1 MTTLSLSGV
10 NAPDGEL
17 PRAGQSQG
25 AVNQEDRK
33 AWPLTLWEGL
43 KDALKLQSHKRR
55 QRAAEGKCAAAAVPS
70 STACAAFWKVN
81 QRGFYRSFST
91 KHETTHFNSL
101 PAPRFLGYHCYRQAQ
116 RGVTRMTHP
125 TDKQHSMVAAKVSA
139 LQELSL
145 PLELSRRI
153 DDT

>member
-1 MTTLSLSGV
+1 MHLSS
-10 NAPDGEL
+10 NHPK
-17 PRAGQSQG
+17 
-25 AVNQEDRK
+25 ED
-33 AWPLTLWEGL
+33 
-43 KDALKLQSHKRR
+43 
-55 QRAAEGKCAAAAVPS
+55 RAAEGKCAAAGVPS
-70 STACAAFWKVN
+70 STACAPFWKVN

-91 KHETTHFNSL
+91 EHGNTHFNSL

-125 TDKQHSMVAAKVSA
+125 TYKQHSMVAKVSA